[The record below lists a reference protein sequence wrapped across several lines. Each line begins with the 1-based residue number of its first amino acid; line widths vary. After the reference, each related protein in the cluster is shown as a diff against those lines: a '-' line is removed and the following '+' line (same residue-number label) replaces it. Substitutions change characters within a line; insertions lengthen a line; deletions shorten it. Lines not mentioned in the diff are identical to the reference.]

1 MTNLLF
7 NSPGAIALMQFDD
20 GRAIEF
26 RMGGED
32 TLTGMT

>member
-1 MTNLLF
+1 MTSSLF

-26 RMGGED
+26 RMGVED

>member
-1 MTNLLF
+1 MTSSLF

-26 RMGGED
+26 RMSGK
-32 TLTGMT
+32 